1 MIWYLAS
8 TSTFLYKHYTNNKST
23 RNKCIFA
30 YIHVRC
36 TQEYDTQRF
45 QCAQKVINLITKD
58 WFMLSLVRTFPG
70 ITLIRLDWIVVSDRR
85 LHSIKQLMTSNEE
98 VFIVLPLIS
107 IKLSSFECI
116 FFFSYSCVYGVF
128 PLLSFYSA
136 NIMCLLWICFRFDLT
151 IVQHTDSSSPFTQ
164 KTSLR
169 QRTSFNY
176 VWCTQ

>member
-58 WFMLSLVRTFPG
+58 CFMLSLVRTFPG

-116 FFFSYSCVYGVF
+116 FFFSYSCVYGAF
-128 PLLSFYSA
+128 
-136 NIMCLLWICFRFDLT
+136 
-151 IVQHTDSSSPFTQ
+151 SSPFFLLCKHHVPVVNMFSIRFDYRATYR
-164 KTSLR
+164 L
-169 QRTSFNY
+169 F
-176 VWCTQ
+176 